1 LLKTGTI
8 FNIQKF
14 SIQDGPGIRTTVFF
28 KGCPL
33 RCRWCHNP
41 ESQVSVPELIFRKER
56 CIGIRACV
64 EACPNGA
71 VSHGGDSLSISV
83 DKCTLCGD
91 CVRACP
97 AEALEIV
104 GREMTVAEVM
114 AEIAKEIVFYDQ
126 SGGGVTFS
134 GGEPLSQPDFLYA
147 LLQGCKEIELHT
159 AVDTSGFAPSEVL
172 SRIGQSVDLWL
183 YDLKLMDDE
192 KHRHYTGVSN
202 ELILRNLK
210 ELSLQDETIIV
221 RVAIVPGINDDEDN
235 LFRLGEFVASLAH
248 PPQVDI
254 LAYNKMGLEKY
265 KRLKRGY
272 AFHETQP
279 PSDESIAEAAA
290 TLRECGLQVKTGG

>member
-1 LLKTGTI
+1 MLKTGTI

-41 ESQVSVPELIFRKER
+41 ESQVSVPELIFREER
-56 CIGIRACV
+56 CVGIRACV
-64 EACPNGA
+64 EVCPNGA
-71 VSHGGDSLSISV
+71 VSQSGGSLSISV

-91 CVRACP
+91 CVRVCP

-114 AEIAKEIVFYDQ
+114 AEMAKEIIFYDQ

-147 LLQGCKEIELHT
+147 LLQGCKEREIHT

-172 SRIGQSVDLWL
+172 SRIGESVDLWL

-210 ELSLQDETIIV
+210 ELSLRDETIIV

-235 LFRLGEFVASLAH
+235 LSRLGEFVASLAH
-248 PPQVDI
+248 PPQVEI

-265 KRLKRGY
+265 RRLKRAY
-272 AFHETQP
+272 VFYETQA
-279 PSDESIAEAAA
+279 PSDESIAQTAE
-290 TLRECGLQVKTGG
+290 TLRGCGLQVKTGG

>member
-1 LLKTGTI
+1 MLKTGTI

-41 ESQVSVPELIFRKER
+41 ESQVSVPELIFREER
-56 CIGIRACV
+56 CVGIRACV

-71 VSHGGDSLSISV
+71 VSQSGGSLSISV

-114 AEIAKEIVFYDQ
+114 AEIAKEIIFYDQ

-134 GGEPLSQPDFLYA
+134 GGEPLAQPDFLYA
-147 LLQGCKEIELHT
+147 LLQGCKEREIHT

-172 SRIGQSVDLWL
+172 RRIGESVDLWL

-210 ELSLQDETIIV
+210 ELSLRDETIIV

-235 LFRLGEFVASLAH
+235 LSRLGEFVASLAH
-248 PPQVDI
+248 PPQVEI

-265 KRLKRGY
+265 RRLKRTY
-272 AFHETQP
+272 VFYETQA
-279 PSDESIAEAAA
+279 PSDESIAQTAA
-290 TLRECGLQVKTGG
+290 TLRGCGLQVKTGG

>member
-1 LLKTGTI
+1 MKTGTI
-8 FNIQKF
+8 FNIQRF

-33 RCRWCHNP
+33 RCWWCHNP
-41 ESQVSVPELIFRKER
+41 ESQVSVPELTFREER
-56 CIGIRACV
+56 CIGCEVCV

-71 VSHGGDSLSISV
+71 ISQSGGSLSISV
-83 DKCTLCGD
+83 DRCTVCGD

-114 AEIAKEIVFYDQ
+114 AEIEKDIVFYDQ

-134 GGEPLSQPDFLYA
+134 GGEPLAQPDFLYA
-147 LLQGCKEIELHT
+147 LLQGCKEREIHT
-159 AVDTSGFAPSEVL
+159 AVDTSGFASSEIL
-172 SRIGQSVDLWL
+172 SRIGESVDLWL

-210 ELSLQDETIIV
+210 ELSLRGETIIV
-221 RVAIVPGINDDEDN
+221 RVAIVPGINDEEDN
-235 LFRLGEFVASLAH
+235 LSRLGEFVASLAY

-265 KRLKRGY
+265 KRLKRAY

-279 PSDESIAEAAA
+279 PSDEGMAELAA
-290 TLRECGLQVKTGG
+290 TLRGFRLQVKMGG